1 MTERKR
7 VVKKAHCLI
16 ITVTERGIVASELM
30 LPKEGLEVTRRSIG
44 EYAQALRARYH
55 KATKAEKGRMLDEF
69 IKVTGLHRKAAIRL
83 LRERA
88 VGVRKRRGRPPGYG
102 DLVQTLRAI
111 WEASD
116 RLCSKRLQ
124 PFLPEM
130 MRVLRHHGE
139 QHVDPRTEA
148 RLCEMS
154 ASTIDRLLRPYRS
167 RGPRKGISTTKPS
180 ILKNLVPVRTFSDWD
195 KSKFGFVEVDLVAH
209 CGESTEGFYLNTLCA
224 VDVAS
229 GWTECLPV
237 LGKAQ
242 MLVKQAVH
250 HMRQRLPCPLL
261 GLDSDN
267 GSEFINQC
275 LYDYCRKEKITFT
288 KSRPYKKNDSC
299 YVEQKNG
306 NVVRRLVG
314 YDRYDTR
321 LAFECLGRLY
331 ACVRLYTNFFQ
342 PNAKLMRKT
351 RHGASVHKVY
361 DTPKTP
367 YQRLLESGTLPESKR
382 AELATSYT
390 CANPV
395 LLLTRMRDN
404 LEQLWKLA
412 NRSTSVTRFMTQ
424 PEGSR

>member
-1 MTERKR
+1 M
-7 VVKKAHCLI
+7 
-16 ITVTERGIVASELM
+16 
-30 LPKEGLEVTRRSIG
+30 TRRSVR
-44 EYAQALRARYH
+44 EYAQAVRARY
-55 KATKAEKGRMLDEF
+55 ANGSKAEKGRILDEF
-69 IKVTGLHRKAAIRL
+69 TKVTGLHRKATIRL
-83 LRERA
+83 LAE
-88 VGVRKRRGRPPGYG
+88 VRKAKTTKQRGRPPGYG
-102 DLVQTLRAI
+102 DLLSPLRMI

-130 MRVLRHHGE
+130 IRVLRHHGE
-139 QHVDPRTEA
+139 Q
-148 RLCEMS
+148 RLDAATQAKLCQMS
-154 ASTIDRLLRPYRS
+154 ASTIDRLLRPYKGR
-167 RGPRKGISTTKPS
+167 RARKPLSTTKPG

-229 GWTECLPV
+229 GWTECVPV
-237 LGKAQ
+237 FGKPQ
-242 MLVKQAVH
+242 ELVKQAVH

-267 GSEFINQC
+267 GGEFINQC
-275 LYDYCRKEKITFT
+275 LYDYYRKQKIVFT
-288 KSRPYKKNDSC
+288 KSRAYKKNDSC
-299 YVEQKNG
+299 YLEQKNG

-321 LAFECLGRLY
+321 LAFDCLGRLY

-342 PNAKLMRKT
+342 PNAKLISKT
-351 RHGASVHKVY
+351 RHGAKVHKLY

-367 YQRLLESGTLPESKR
+367 YQRLLDSGTLTVSKK
-382 AELATSYT
+382 AELANSYT
-390 CANPV
+390 CASPI
-395 LLLTRMRDN
+395 LLLAQIRDN

-412 NRSTSVTRFMTQ
+412 NRSSSVTGFMTQ
-424 PEGSR
+424 PEHSR